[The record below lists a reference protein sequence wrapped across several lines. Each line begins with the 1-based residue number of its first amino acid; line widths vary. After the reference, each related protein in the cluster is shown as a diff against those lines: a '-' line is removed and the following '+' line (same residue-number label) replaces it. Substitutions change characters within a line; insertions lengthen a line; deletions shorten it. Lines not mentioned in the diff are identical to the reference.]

1 MKPEIGYDRIV
12 IGSYINDLLEGV
24 EWNLKRTALRDPYFN
39 QLSIEKFTL
48 ETLLQELG
56 EHGEISPTDLIER
69 FVQKRKSALLKIKT
83 PTATTHFRCQGTQQ
97 CPSWMGCT
105 SDIWRGKDVA
115 DLKKHKNLW
124 NDVVY
129 GTPTVSMAAA
139 SKLNQL
145 GEMSDK
151 TFQIFVLASA
161 IAFSEKKGGKR
172 K

>member
-69 FVQKRKSALLKIKT
+69 FVQKTEKCVVENQDANSNYTFSVSRD
-83 PTATTHFRCQGTQQ
+83 TAMSILDGLYFGYLEGER
-97 CPSWMGCT
+97 
-105 SDIWRGKDVA
+105 RGGFEGA
-115 DLKKHKNLW
+115 
-124 NDVVY
+124 
-129 GTPTVSMAAA
+129 
-139 SKLNQL
+139 
-145 GEMSDK
+145 
-151 TFQIFVLASA
+151 
-161 IAFSEKKGGKR
+161 
-172 K
+172 

>member
-1 MKPEIGYDRIV
+1 M
-12 IGSYINDLLEGV
+12 
-24 EWNLKRTALRDPYFN
+24 
-39 QLSIEKFTL
+39 
-48 ETLLQELG
+48 
-56 EHGEISPTDLIER
+56 
-69 FVQKRKSALLKIKT
+69 
-83 PTATTHFRCQGTQQ
+83 
-97 CPSWMGCT
+97 
-105 SDIWRGKDVA
+105 A